1 MNRAFASLY
10 LLIIF
15 SIIGVGWGVD
25 KLWQSYNSEPEVNSY
40 VNSLVNLLERE
51 LEQVVPAAYGQHVRK
66 FANTAQLDV
75 EILRADEI
83 SGSSLGQQILLGD
96 LVTVTESS
104 TLIVSYKRLPGS
116 DSVVS
121 IRQEIEVGHEQY
133 FYQILS
139 AVFYFLISLVIF
151 FWVYPLSRDLRILQ
165 KNTQKLGSDG
175 VPSAVDIAPHS
186 TVFTLAQSLNGMSE
200 RIRALISTHKEM
212 TYAVSHELRT
222 PLARMKFALEIAA
235 TIEDRKVQARKLTS
249 IRQDVSEMESLIN
262 GLLTYAGFEQ
272 GVTKLNL
279 KPGDLGALI
288 AEVVAGCRVDD
299 IAIEY
304 DINDELNGQ
313 DVMCEWYLVERALHN
328 VITNAQRYAQSK
340 ITITLA
346 IDEKDYIVLVEDDGP
361 GIPLEDRSRVFNSF
375 VRLRQNTNF
384 DKSGFG
390 LGLSIVSRIMEWHN
404 GRAHVR
410 ESQWGGA
417 CFELRWPQPYVL

>member
-186 TVFTLAQSLNGMSE
+186 TVFALAQSLNGMSE